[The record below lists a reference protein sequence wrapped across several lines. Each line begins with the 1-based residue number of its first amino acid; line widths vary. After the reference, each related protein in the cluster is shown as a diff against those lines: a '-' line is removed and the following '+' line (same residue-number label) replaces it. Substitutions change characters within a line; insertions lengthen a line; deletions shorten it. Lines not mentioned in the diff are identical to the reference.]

1 MKIIKALLMLT
12 FFSFFSV
19 KAQISNPV
27 KWKAKI
33 QKKSSSEYI
42 LTFAGKLEKDWH
54 LYSLATPE
62 GGPLPLEF
70 TFLNSKGKYETVGKA
85 KESATTTTFNTLFEV
100 NETYFTNNFTITQ
113 VIKVN
118 NKLNTSIAVEL
129 SYQICKEVCIPQKS
143 YFEFDIPNLKAKE
156 IIKSKLK
163 NKTIKS

>member
-1 MKIIKALLMLT
+1 MKTIKAILLLSFFT
-12 FFSFFSV
+12 FFSA

-27 KWKAKI
+27 KWKVKI

-54 LYSLATPE
+54 LYSQATPD

-85 KESATTTTFNTLFEV
+85 TESATTTKFNTTFGV

-113 VIKVN
+113 IIKVN
-118 NKLNTSIAVEL
+118 TKLNTSVAVEL
-129 SYQICKEVCIPQKS
+129 YYQICKEVCIPQKS
-143 YFEFDIPNLKAKE
+143 YFEFDLQNLKAKE
-156 IIKSKLK
+156 VIKSRTKNKIIKS
-163 NKTIKS
+163 